1 MTASRQQPAASGQQA
16 TPLTPEL
23 QAALIRKL
31 TALADDE
38 IILAHRD
45 SEWTGHAPI
54 LEEDIALANI
64 AQDELGHASL
74 YLELRRALDGSDP
87 DRLAFFRDADGFTNV
102 RLVELPKGDW
112 AFTML
117 RQFLFDAYE
126 TLWLEAA
133 RASAYAPLAEVAAKA
148 LREERFHLQHTALW
162 VERLALGTDESRRR
176 TQHALNELWPFAG
189 QLFQPVLDEEGLV
202 EAGILPDLAGVRAR
216 WEALVVPHL
225 TGKCGLAL
233 PVAPTD
239 AAGGRDTHT
248 EHLAPL
254 LMEMQSV
261 ARAVPNAEVW

>member
-1 MTASRQQPAASGQQA
+1 MTGSGQQSA
-16 TPLTPEL
+16 VSYQQEALTP
-23 QAALIRKL
+23 QFQTALIRKL

-45 SEWTGHAPI
+45 GEWTGHAPI

-64 AQDELGHASL
+64 AQDELGHAGL
-74 YLELRRALDGSDP
+74 YLELRRELDGSDP

-117 RQFLFDAYE
+117 RQYLFDAYE
-126 TLWLEAA
+126 ALWLDAA
-133 RASAYAPLAEVAAKA
+133 RASTYAPLAEVAAKA
-148 LREERFHLQHTALW
+148 LREEKFHLQHTSLW
-162 VERLALGTDESRRR
+162 VERLALGTDESHRR
-176 TQHALNELWPFAG
+176 TQNALNELWPFAA
-189 QLFQPVLDEEGLV
+189 QLFQSVQDEEKLV
-202 EAGILPDLAGVRAR
+202 EAGILPDLTGVRAR

-225 TGKCGLAL
+225 TQKCGLTL
-233 PVAPTD
+233 PDTPAD
-239 AAGGRDTHT
+239 AAAGRDMHT

-254 LMEMQSV
+254 LSEMQSV